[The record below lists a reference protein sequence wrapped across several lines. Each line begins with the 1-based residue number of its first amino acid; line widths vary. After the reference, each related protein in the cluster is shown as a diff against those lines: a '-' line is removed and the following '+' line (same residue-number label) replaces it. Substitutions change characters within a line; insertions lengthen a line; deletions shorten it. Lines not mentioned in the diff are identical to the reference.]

1 MKLYCDNCKHVFAA
15 DYQEN
20 GGDIPCPKCQTAIP
34 MPAGEVGPGVVV
46 DGFLIKQE
54 IGQGGMGKVYEA
66 KQLSL
71 DRSVA
76 LKVLLEKFAQN
87 RDYVDG
93 LMREARAAAKINHPN
108 IVQAYSVGEDNGIV
122 FFAME
127 MIRGE
132 TMKQRL
138 QREKIL
144 PFDEAAKIVRDVASA
159 LDIAWREQK
168 LVHQDI
174 KPDNIM
180 LSDSGFTKLADL
192 GLAKTA
198 ADPEEEAGDEVLGT
212 PQYISPE
219 QLTGVPTD
227 VRSDIYSLGATF
239 YHFVTGRFAYVADSG
254 DQMARMH
261 VEGHLQPPREVNP
274 ALPEELNA
282 IIMKMMARDIHK
294 RYQDPK
300 VLVKALDVY
309 LRSLHSSDTAS
320 VPKFDVKKKNV
331 KIPAIKAPAMKI
343 PAVQPKA
350 EAKPAPAPTVKP
362 VLNVVAPPAAKPA
375 PPPPPQVIPAEK
387 ITPVAPPPSPEPP
400 TAEKQAKEPEEE
412 AAVQLA
418 PAPVPAEET
427 PQGETP
433 AAEEIRKKRFPLWL
447 LIVLIV
453 LVVLLAAGAGLWF
466 FRDRI
471 PFMKKFLPAQTE
483 KTTETTGT
491 EEKTEEKTPAPA
503 KPAKPAAPPKP
514 AEPAKPATRQEFMK
528 QIGTLRSQARS
539 GKLNG
544 MELLKAGD
552 AFMLEFKEP
561 VTDEETFALTLF
573 IDEFYAKADEALRMA
588 PARQKAAAEYARALT
603 ARTRELQM
611 EAARQKTLAEKQQ
624 QAAREAEENK
634 RKTELE
640 AAQKAAETARLNA
653 IRLQEAQQGVKPFR
667 EAVALAL
674 QESVTAYN
682 PQSLQQALQN
692 AKRYKLPY
700 GIPSQQETQLLRNF
714 QAYCNQAMA
723 EYNLYKAFRQRLTKI
738 NANRPFQLSGK
749 ELLTIAEV
757 APGKISTIATDGSI
771 NELKL
776 TSAKMKNNFINRLH
790 YRLNRDKGVK
800 FTLKQVAFFYELM
813 EGNFKAE
820 PYNNFW
826 KQILSVQP

>member
-159 LDIAWREQK
+159 LDVAWREQK

-418 PAPVPAEET
+418 PAPVPAED
-427 PQGETP
+427 
-433 AAEEIRKKRFPLWL
+433 RKS
-447 LIVLIV
+447 
-453 LVVLLAAGAGLWF
+453 VV
-466 FRDRI
+466 
-471 PFMKKFLPAQTE
+471 
-483 KTTETTGT
+483 
-491 EEKTEEKTPAPA
+491 
-503 KPAKPAAPPKP
+503 
-514 AEPAKPATRQEFMK
+514 
-528 QIGTLRSQARS
+528 
-539 GKLNG
+539 
-544 MELLKAGD
+544 
-552 AFMLEFKEP
+552 
-561 VTDEETFALTLF
+561 
-573 IDEFYAKADEALRMA
+573 
-588 PARQKAAAEYARALT
+588 
-603 ARTRELQM
+603 
-611 EAARQKTLAEKQQ
+611 
-624 QAAREAEENK
+624 
-634 RKTELE
+634 
-640 AAQKAAETARLNA
+640 
-653 IRLQEAQQGVKPFR
+653 
-667 EAVALAL
+667 
-674 QESVTAYN
+674 
-682 PQSLQQALQN
+682 
-692 AKRYKLPY
+692 
-700 GIPSQQETQLLRNF
+700 
-714 QAYCNQAMA
+714 
-723 EYNLYKAFRQRLTKI
+723 
-738 NANRPFQLSGK
+738 
-749 ELLTIAEV
+749 
-757 APGKISTIATDGSI
+757 
-771 NELKL
+771 
-776 TSAKMKNNFINRLH
+776 
-790 YRLNRDKGVK
+790 
-800 FTLKQVAFFYELM
+800 
-813 EGNFKAE
+813 
-820 PYNNFW
+820 
-826 KQILSVQP
+826 